1 MVLFTNKEELAHIE
15 EVLRNVQQALVRA
28 DSMEL
33 QKLSDQTIHSA
44 SIHQHTDFLTIA
56 VLVYSLHKL
65 LEKRDRNRIKNW
77 DTFVK
82 KFNAELQ
89 SAIQQ
94 LRKQDGEEFARHL
107 EHAKDV
113 LENISGPIKGMI
125 DDIIKKAEV
134 NKATKVYEH
143 GISLSRTAQLLN
155 LTSWELVDY
164 IGQKGSHE
172 SPFTA
177 SIDEKKRAKEALEFF
192 S

>member
-1 MVLFTNKEELAHIE
+1 MFSDKEELAHIADL
-15 EVLRNVQQALVRA
+15 LRNVQRALIEG
-28 DSMEL
+28 DSLEL

-56 VLVYSLHKL
+56 ILVYSLHKL
-65 LEKRDRNRIKNW
+65 LERRDKSRIKNW
-77 DTFVK
+77 DSFVK

-89 SAIQQ
+89 KSIEE
-94 LRKQDGEEFARHL
+94 LKRKDAEEFARHL

-113 LENISGPIKGMI
+113 LENIGGPIKGFV

-155 LTSWELVDY
+155 ITQWELVDY